1 MTVNL
6 RSGCVA
12 LGKEYATAN
21 GLVIGRDSDCDIVYD
36 CSEISRRH
44 ARLNVAGFNFNVV
57 P

>member
-36 CSEISRRH
+36 CSEISRPH
-44 ARLNVAGFNFNVV
+44 ARLNVAGFNVNVV